1 MLDETVAKQIREAV
15 EALTANNVDAGAW
28 AALKPLAAVG
38 HAGTD
43 VTIDLR
49 ASKIIGGPVVIARS
63 RDTSPSRV
71 SSALAGLT
79 PRRREVASLIAE
91 GRSNAEIAAQLGIGV
106 GTTKDHVHA
115 ILTKLNLT
123 SRTQVAAFIHG
134 HKS

>member
-15 EALTANNVDAGAW
+15 EALTASDVDAGAW
-28 AALKPLAAVG
+28 AALEPLAAVG

-49 ASKIIGGPVVIARS
+49 ASRIIGGPVVIARGGAS
-63 RDTSPSRV
+63 GPSCEPTK
-71 SSALAGLT
+71 LATLT
-79 PRRREVASLIAE
+79 RRQGEVATLIAE
-91 GRSNAEIAAQLGIGV
+91 GRSNAEIAAHLGIAV

-123 SRTQVAAFIHG
+123 SRTQLAAFIHG
-134 HKS
+134 HES